1 MVATNIYLGLVMT
14 AVFENCVA
22 QEEMLAGGKAWF
34 ASSNEFLKVAKATG
48 MTLGEVYSYIRNALA
63 IHKQLGISTEEGMFI
78 INERFCAWNIRQI
91 DSKQRD
97 FQPQTPE
104 NPASIGYI
112 VNLLTQEE
120 FVHKKYYEYRTKHMP
135 NMPF

>member
-1 MVATNIYLGLVMT
+1 MAAKNIYLNLVMS

-22 QEEMLAGGKAWF
+22 QEEILAGGRAWF
-34 ASSNEFLKVAKATG
+34 ASSNEFMKVAKQTG
-48 MTLGEVYSYIRNALA
+48 MTLGDVYSYIRNALEV
-63 IHKQLGISTEEGMFI
+63 HRQLNLSTEEGMFV
-78 INERFCAWNIRQI
+78 INGEFCAWNIRQI
-91 DSKQRD
+91 DATQRD
-97 FQPQTPE
+97 LPPQTPE

-120 FVHKKYYEYRTKHMP
+120 FVHKKYYEYRAKHMP